1 MAAWQLDMMP
11 WQQAEL
17 IRHGLLPR
25 PPRPPTPYAI
35 TPTSKCQARHVF
47 IDTRDL
53 YGMMRDAGMLGVL
66 TEEGVTS
73 LAKFRNDALLPDPR
87 RQKLA
92 SPKHSFAQ
100 IVHTDGVALSVMF
113 LRPKPAAPPA
123 EPPRMGKHMGAVNPL
138 AHLDAEWLGVD
149 PGKTNMAT
157 VAHEERSAA
166 GTVVSVWQRSL
177 TAGQYYRDSGI
188 TRQAQA
194 TKKWLAQVKPQLNAL
209 SHVSSKPSSLAS
221 YRRFADTVLATYDAM
236 WAEVSKPR
244 WANAKFRL
252 YCGKQRVVAGFWSR
266 GVPVSQMLKEALR
279 QFPAGRVLMVDEFRT
294 SRVSSA
300 YSNPNEALPGQPP
313 EAFRWLRPVYSSTKR
328 SRVRGLMC
336 STSNNI
342 RFYDRDVSAALNIRR
357 CAVGPGP
364 RPTELCYWDGRP
376 AMPKPGQP
384 GQEWVYL
391 RDKALLLCIQPQR
404 FAGWLA
410 LTRDVFWSLADTLS
424 DCYRQPGPSAAPVKA
439 MGNKKRGVK
448 ASCAN
453 AQKAREVVAQ
463 LRAAM
468 AEAKAQ
474 AVAAEAE
481 AQEQAC
487 ACESGAQ
494 AEAVTAEAEA
504 GAQAN
509 AGADEAKAQLHQ
521 LQAALQ
527 HRERQLADNQRL
539 QQLQQQLQDL
549 QRGELQRKEQQ
560 LADLVAQQQA
570 ALLQW
575 EQQLIEQQQQLQ
587 QQQADLRRREQ
598 DLTERHHQLQQ
609 QQADLRRREKDLVER
624 QHQLQQQQADL
635 HSREQQLTEHCL
647 LTEQQARIQSLQQQ
661 LHRLPQQL
669 EAQNVAAVLVQ
680 MSRC

>member
-1 MAAWQLDMMP
+1 
-11 WQQAEL
+11 
-17 IRHGLLPR
+17 
-25 PPRPPTPYAI
+25 
-35 TPTSKCQARHVF
+35 
-47 IDTRDL
+47 
-53 YGMMRDAGMLGVL
+53 MMRDAGMLGVL
-66 TEEGVTS
+66 TEEGVIS
-73 LAKFRNDALLPDPR
+73 SAKFRNGALPDPARPGHYIEGPKDSQVANRWDALLPDPH

-166 GTVVSVWQRSL
+166 GTVVSVWQRTL

-236 WAEVSKPR
+236 WAELIKQ
-244 WANAKFRL
+244 A
-252 YCGKQRVVAGFWSR
+252 KQRRPDRVLALAYGAAGFSGSGSIGCR

-313 EAFRWLRPVYSSTKR
+313 EAFRWLRPVYSEAKR
-328 SRVRGLMC
+328 SQVRGLMC

-391 RDKALLLCIQPQR
+391 RDKALLR
-404 FAGWLA
+404 KW
-410 LTRDVFWSLADTLS
+410 RRKW
-424 DCYRQPGPSAAPVKA
+424 RQ
-439 MGNKKRGVK
+439 
-448 ASCAN
+448 
-453 AQKAREVVAQ
+453 
-463 LRAAM
+463 
-468 AEAKAQ
+468 
-474 AVAAEAE
+474 
-481 AQEQAC
+481 
-487 ACESGAQ
+487 
-494 AEAVTAEAEA
+494 
-504 GAQAN
+504 
-509 AGADEAKAQLHQ
+509 
-521 LQAALQ
+521 
-527 HRERQLADNQRL
+527 
-539 QQLQQQLQDL
+539 
-549 QRGELQRKEQQ
+549 
-560 LADLVAQQQA
+560 
-570 ALLQW
+570 
-575 EQQLIEQQQQLQ
+575 
-587 QQQADLRRREQ
+587 
-598 DLTERHHQLQQ
+598 
-609 QQADLRRREKDLVER
+609 
-624 QHQLQQQQADL
+624 
-635 HSREQQLTEHCL
+635 
-647 LTEQQARIQSLQQQ
+647 
-661 LHRLPQQL
+661 
-669 EAQNVAAVLVQ
+669 
-680 MSRC
+680 